1 MVTNKVGK
9 SGDIPFSPLEVSAD
23 VRAEA
28 ACPDD
33 AEINLAIWAP
43 EGETSAQAGARV
55 LLRRL
60 AVKWWASYHTG
71 KANEWL
77 DAEPRTQADFEGVR
91 DCLERLQACRYHK
104 WPRGSRVLFYRM
116 PQDENHVGWLEDF
129 RDGVKCWQLP
139 GTTLPRGRMR
149 NIPTETRQD
158 ELLAR
163 EKILRLRVC
172 DTWSSEKSSWCFPSS
187 QFPKQET
194 TFELYGI
201 LRPTDIMLVCGPLPC
216 Y

>member
-1 MVTNKVGK
+1 MRAVAFTILQSWNSKSVDLSDVVTNKVGK

-71 KANEWL
+71 KLGLKQISRECEIVWNVCRPADIISGLGDLVFCFIECR
-77 DAEPRTQADFEGVR
+77 RT
-91 DCLERLQACRYHK
+91 
-104 WPRGSRVLFYRM
+104 
-116 PQDENHVGWLEDF
+116 
-129 RDGVKCWQLP
+129 
-139 GTTLPRGRMR
+139 
-149 NIPTETRQD
+149 
-158 ELLAR
+158 
-163 EKILRLRVC
+163 KI
-172 DTWSSEKSSWCFPSS
+172 
-187 QFPKQET
+187 
-194 TFELYGI
+194 
-201 LRPTDIMLVCGPLPC
+201 M
-216 Y
+216 